1 MNYLAIVLLFVFFAG
16 IAMTVNEG
24 LWSNTVS
31 LFCILFASML
41 AWYWGPTLGAYVVE
55 QAEPSA
61 ANEWAFWFASVWGVF
76 FFSVTI
82 LRIIAD
88 R

>member
-31 LFCILFASML
+31 LLCVLFASMS
-41 AWYWGPTLGAYVVE
+41 AWYWGPMLGRFVIE

-61 ANEWAFWFASVWGVF
+61 ANEWAFWFASIWGVF
-76 FFSVTI
+76 FLTVTI
-82 LRIIAD
+82 L
-88 R
+88 